1 MNVPGV
7 REETVVLRYK
17 VNGSA
22 AMTDTSL
29 VRARGVRS
37 AAVASPLLSMV
48 RDSSATVV
56 SGASRIP
63 FERSSRDRR
72 LPWRCRSSTMVEQ
85 SMAMRKRED
94 EVFPNAAGIDIG
106 ASSHWVAVPRH
117 LAEAAGDE
125 PVREVGAMTDD
136 LVALAH
142 WLVKLGVDTVAV
154 ESTGVY
160 WIPVLEQHGLKVW
173 LVDARQMKC
182 VPGRK
187 SDVQDCQWLQKLM
200 SLGLLRA
207 AWRPSADVCVLRS
220 VARQRETL
228 LTEQAS
234 WVQRMQ
240 KALVQMNIQLT
251 EVLSDV
257 MGQTGQAIIRDIV
270 AGQRDARVLARHRS
284 RRVRAS
290 EADIAKALTGNWREE
305 HLFVLKQAL
314 GMYDD
319 IEWHLGECDTR
330 LDELL
335 DERASKAVDVGKLPR
350 AGSKTRVEHDIRQR
364 LANWAGVDLTRIN
377 GLGVTV
383 VMKLLTEI
391 GPDLSRFATVKHFC
405 SWLGLCPGTKI
416 SGGKVLSSGTK
427 RSANRARQALKLAAQ
442 APWRSE
448 SALGSFYRR
457 LCSRMDKPR
466 ANTATAHKLA
476 RMVYFMLTRGEA
488 FVDQGQQH
496 YEEQQRQRNIAA
508 LQRRANAL
516 GFQINPLGTAA

>member
-1 MNVPGV
+1 MSAPGV
-7 REETVVLRYK
+7 REEAIVLLRYK

-22 AMTDTSL
+22 VMTDPAL
-29 VRARGVRS
+29 VR
-37 AAVASPLLSMV
+37 AVASPLESMV

-63 FERSSRDRR
+63 FVRSSRIRR

-85 SMAMRKRED
+85 SMAVRKRED

-106 ASSHWVAVPRH
+106 ASSHWVAAPRH
-117 LAEAAGDE
+117 LAEAAGEE

-136 LVALAH
+136 LNELAR

-160 WIPVLEQHGLKVW
+160 WIPVFEVLEQHGLKVW
-173 LVDARQMKC
+173 LVDARQMKY

-207 AWRPSADVCVLRS
+207 AWRPSAEVCVLRA

-228 LTEQAS
+228 ITEQAS

-251 EVLSDV
+251 EVISDV

-270 AGQRDARVLARHRS
+270 AGQRDPKALARHRH
-284 RRVRAS
+284 RRVKAG
-290 EADIAKALTGNWREE
+290 EAEIAKALTGNWREE
-305 HLFVLKQAL
+305 HLFVLKQLL
-314 GMYDD
+314 GVYDD
-319 IEWHLGECDTR
+319 IGRHLAECDAK
-330 LDELL
+330 LEALL
-335 DERASKAVDVGKLPR
+335 DQRTAAKVDLGRTPR
-350 AGSKTRVEHDIRQR
+350 AGSKARAEHDIRQR
-364 LANWAGVDLTRIN
+364 LADWAGVDLTRIN

-391 GPDLSRFATVKHFC
+391 GPDLTRFATVKHFC

-416 SGGKVLSSGTK
+416 SGGKVLSSATK
-427 RSANRARQALKLAAQ
+427 RSASRARQALKLAAQ
-442 APWRSE
+442 SLCRSE
-448 SALGSFYRR
+448 SALGAFYRR
-457 LCSRMDKPR
+457 LCARMDKPS

-488 FVDQGQQH
+488 FVDQGQQR
-496 YEEQQRQRNIAA
+496 YEQQQRQRSIAA
-508 LQRRANAL
+508 LKRRAAAL
-516 GFQINPLGTAA
+516 GFKLNPVEAVA